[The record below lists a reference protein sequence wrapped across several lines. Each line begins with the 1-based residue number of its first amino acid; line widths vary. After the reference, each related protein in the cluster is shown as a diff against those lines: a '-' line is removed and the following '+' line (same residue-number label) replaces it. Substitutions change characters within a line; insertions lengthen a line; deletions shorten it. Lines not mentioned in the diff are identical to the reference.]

1 MTKPTFIFIQFGPQ
15 DFVEKYPYTS
25 GRCYETF
32 LEKNKIAQN

>member
-15 DFVEKYPYTS
+15 DFVEKYPS